1 MSSTSGAAL
10 TIMSAPTKASAWQDQ
25 PSATAR
31 AHAPCRP
38 SCRTSPILK
47 VSSSVPLHKASISF
61 KGKDWTVPRAFQGEH
76 LAIRPQAK
84 DGTFGIYFG
93 ANLIKTIDLNP

>member
-1 MSSTSGAAL
+1 M
-10 TIMSAPTKASAWQDQ
+10 
-25 PSATAR
+25 
-31 AHAPCRP
+31 
-38 SCRTSPILK
+38 
-47 VSSSVPLHKASISF
+47 PLHKASISF